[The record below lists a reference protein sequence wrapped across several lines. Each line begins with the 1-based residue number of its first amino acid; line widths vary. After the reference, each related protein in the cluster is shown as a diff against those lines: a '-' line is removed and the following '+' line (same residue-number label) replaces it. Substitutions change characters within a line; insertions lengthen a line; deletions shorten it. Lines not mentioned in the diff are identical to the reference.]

1 MGAEPALHRAL
12 IELCHEGGYRGVTID
27 RLCER
32 AGVDRDAFEAGYEG
46 LDDCFGATLE
56 ECADEFLARMT
67 ATYEQAEGRWQD
79 RLRAAA
85 HTALLHLREDPVR
98 AHFTVVESVHGGERA
113 QLALERVFATLARF
127 LDDGRKLPGA
137 PASLSEVTAQSLHG
151 GMVRQ
156 MRIGFRWIETDR
168 FAAALPQMMYAVV
181 LPYVGPKAAAEELEI
196 PPCPQEGMVR
206 PRLEP
211 TLVRSPVAIT
221 GCRRSRWR
229 SPSASAFWPPSP
241 NSPPSVA
248 TGRPRSPR

>member
-1 MGAEPALHRAL
+1 MGAEPAQPDRNHRLHRAL
-12 IELCHEGGYRGVTID
+12 IELCHESGYRSVTVD

-32 AGVDRDAFEAGYEG
+32 AGVDRDVFEAVYEG

-67 ATYEQAEGRWQD
+67 AAYERAEGRWQD

-85 HTALLHLREDPVR
+85 HTALLHMQEDPVR

-137 PASLSEVTAQSLHG
+137 PGSLSEVTAESLHG

-156 MRIGFRWIETDR
+156 MRIGIQWIETDR

-181 LPYVGPKAAAEELEI
+181 LPYVGPEAAAQELEI
-196 PPCPQEGMVR
+196 PP
-206 PRLEP
+206 P
-211 TLVRSPVAIT
+211 TVAVS
-221 GCRRSRWR
+221 G
-229 SPSASAFWPPSP
+229 
-241 NSPPSVA
+241 
-248 TGRPRSPR
+248 GR